1 MQCWTWW
8 ITCVGCKEVIEI
20 VSVSEKL
27 QRALGNLRLL
37 SGFTF
42 DKLMDALQTRRGRPL
57 EFIPWQMPVVL
68 SGVWLKGETTDYIFY
83 ERTVAAFHQTMI
95 KLHELCHILLSHEPP
110 TIEHEIASFLP
121 DGCFP
126 DGVAQ
131 ALLRNGHHRSPEEA
145 EAEEA
150 ATLLL
155 ELLYPDRTDELFAD
169 RALTGHVLNYMER
182 LDYS

>member
-1 MQCWTWW
+1 M
-8 ITCVGCKEVIEI
+8 
-20 VSVSEKL
+20 SVSEKL
-27 QRALGNLRLL
+27 QRALGSLGLS

-42 DKLMDALQTRRGRPL
+42 DNLVAALQTHSGRPI
-57 EFIPWQMPVVL
+57 EFIPWRMPAVL
-68 SGVWLKGETTDYIFY
+68 SGVWLRGETTDYIFY

-95 KLHELCHILLSHEPP
+95 KLHELCHVLLDHEPL

-126 DGVAQ
+126 KGIAQ

-145 EAEEA
+145 EAEQA

-155 ELLYPDRTDELFAD
+155 ELLYSDRTDELFAD
-169 RALTGHVLNYMER
+169 RAMTSHVLTYMKR